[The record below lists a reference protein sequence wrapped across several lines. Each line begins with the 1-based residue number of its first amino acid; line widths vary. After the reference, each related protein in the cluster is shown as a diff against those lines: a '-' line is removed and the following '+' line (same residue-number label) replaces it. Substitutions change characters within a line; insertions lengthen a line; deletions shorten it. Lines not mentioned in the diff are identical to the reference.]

1 MKREQ
6 LATAADIL
14 SRLVLGGVFLYASWT
29 KIEDPALF
37 ARSVADYQMLPSFAV
52 SWVAI
57 LLPPMEALAGIMLIA
72 SRWSREAAL
81 TILGLLGVFFVGL
94 TQAFIR
100 NLDISCGCFGGD
112 ADTGRAAIAAALGRD
127 ALLLLPTIWLLRR
140 PNGWIVNR
148 IVAGASLAA
157 LVACGAVLLFRPHLL
172 QGHTPGESHPS
183 PSAAAHT
190 NVTANM
196 DAVLAQALAAPPL
209 AGTDVAL
216 EKWTRNFPVALARA
230 QATRRPLILAEGSRK
245 CEYCRRLRQ
254 ALNGKA
260 FKAWVQGTGVYLA
273 DALLDETNK
282 IPASAALATF
292 LSQSPHEKALPGFPY
307 VGVFWPKS
315 SNDFVWTV
323 FSGRRGEM
331 PGKPNPSLTLELT
344 DALDTLLADYLKSH
358 KRKSAEDL
366 LATSLKHIKA
376 AAKGHGKVVMTPA
389 SGELKDNGMRLEIVA
404 KPAKGFVF
412 KEWRGPDGK
421 RIRPEGPFPIPRLSL
436 PFTSREGTYTAVFK
450 KK

>member
-1 MKREQ
+1 MTRET
-6 LATAADIL
+6 LFVLFDRL
-14 SRLVLGGVFLYASWT
+14 SRLVLGGVFIYAAVS
-29 KIEDPALF
+29 KIQDPALF
-37 ARSVADYQMLPSFAV
+37 AHSVEGYAMLPHFAV
-52 SWVAI
+52 GFVA
-57 LLPPMEALAGIMLIA
+57 LVLPMAELLAGLA
-72 SRWSREAAL
+72 LLSTRWSREATL
-81 TILGLLGVFFVGL
+81 VLLGLLGVFFVGL

-127 ALLLLPTIWLLRR
+127 ALLLLPAIWLLRR
-140 PNGWIVNR
+140 PNGWMFNR
-148 IVAGASLAA
+148 AFAAVSLAV

-183 PSAAAHT
+183 SSAAVHT
-190 NVTANM
+190 NVTANI

-292 LSQSPHEKALPGFPY
+292 LSQSPHEKPLPGFPY

-389 SGELKDNGMRLEIVA
+389 NGELKDNGMRLEIVA